1 MFDSIDNLEAAPHD
15 IGYVKQAMFNYFQV
29 LAPSKHAR
37 VDRTVGDGAGV
48 GSGEGLGG
56 PGEVGV
62 NCGSEL
68 EDGEVVSGD
77 RIQNEVGA
85 AFPEGVR
92 HEEWG
97 QARLHPWAARLCGEV
112 KADAILGCK
121 ERCRVRLGA
130 SAHRPRGSRFG
141 LIRSTG
147 P

>member
-77 RIQNEVGA
+77 RIQSEVGA
-85 AFPEGVR
+85 AFLRVSGMR
-92 HEEWG
+92 SG
-97 QARLHPWAARLCGEV
+97 AKL
-112 KADAILGCK
+112 DFILGQ
-121 ERCRVRLGA
+121 LD
-130 SAHRPRGSRFG
+130 SAGR
-141 LIRSTG
+141 
-147 P
+147 